1 MDQIDLLAGCWLN
14 DWKGE
19 KRASFMTTLRIF
31 ISSPGDVA
39 EERAKARQVI
49 EQLQRQNGSGLELI
63 PVLWEDLP
71 LQADSSFQEG
81 IDMMLSKEHGIDIA
95 VFILWSRLGSP
106 LGSAV
111 RKPDGSPYLSG
122 TEREFDM
129 MLAARNQSGGERPRI
144 LAYMRQDLEGFHQK
158 LKDKDTAHIE
168 ELLNQRKLA
177 EGFVREHFHDEQGHN
192 IRAYHTFPE
201 PVNFASRLRVHLKA
215 LVDEALGQTTSRRVW
230 EKPPYQGLET
240 FDVEHAAIFHGR
252 DAEECELSLLL
263 RQRAGQEG
271 CAFVVV
277 VGASGSGKSSLV
289 RAGLAASLLNDN
301 LDDSVRCWRLAVTTP
316 GAAGLDPLENLA
328 RALLDPLALPE
339 LGSSSLADLTESLRE
354 APKQALNLAI
364 APALARAAQKEGGP
378 VRLLLV
384 LDQWEELFTVKP
396 IGEAG
401 RDRFL
406 QAIELLAASGQ
417 VSVVATLRSDFF
429 PQAQQDEAFLR
440 LKGRTGQFD
449 LLPPR
454 TASLQKII
462 REPARLAGLRFEADP
477 ATGATLDELILE
489 DAAALADAL
498 PLVEYALRELYEQRT
513 AEGLLTFSA
522 YRAMGG
528 VQGAIGNRAE
538 AVFARLT
545 PEIQAVFPD
554 VVQSLV
560 TVEGDAAVRRRAELA
575 VLTGTPACKALVE
588 TLIAERFLTADQQ
601 GERATV
607 AIAHEALLRSW
618 QRLRALIESNR
629 EMLRLRARVEQAHA
643 RWVEEGKNPA
653 FLLAKGKPLSDAESL
668 LARYRASLPEGIVPY
683 IEISTRRVR
692 EQDRRRLRLFQ
703 IVAGVFAVLAIAAGW
718 ASWQAFRANAKQR
731 EMLKQASEQDYN
743 VAHRLIKEGDP
754 NLALNYLARSIQY
767 DPKNELARMAL
778 GQVLLFSQNFPF
790 KLAAAP
796 LRHERLVY
804 SAAFSPDGKFVVTAS
819 PDGTARVWEA
829 ATGKAIGEPLRH
841 EGSVTSA
848 AFSPDGKFVVTAS
861 EDKTA
866 RVWEAATGK
875 AIGEPLRH
883 EERGY

>member
-1 MDQIDLLAGCWLN
+1 
-14 DWKGE
+14 
-19 KRASFMTTLRIF
+19 MTTLRIF
-31 ISSPGDVA
+31 ISSPGDVT

-81 IDMMLSKEHGIDIA
+81 IDMMLSKEHGIGIA

-111 RKPDGSPYLSG
+111 CKADGSPYLSG

-177 EGFVREHFHDEQGHN
+177 EGFVREHFHDEQAHN

-215 LVDEALGQTTSRRVW
+215 LVDEALGETTSRRVW

-289 RAGLAASLLNDN
+289 RAGLAASLLNEN

-339 LGSSSLADLTESLRE
+339 LGSASQADLAESLRE

-364 APALARAAQKEGGP
+364 APALARAAEKEGGP
-378 VRLLLV
+378 VRRHRTPV
-384 LDQWEELFTVKP
+384 RERT
-396 IGEAG
+396 
-401 RDRFL
+401 
-406 QAIELLAASGQ
+406 GQ
-417 VSVVATLRSDFF
+417 CCGHPRSDFF

-554 VVQSLV
+554 IVQSLV

-643 RWVEEGKNPA
+643 RWVEEGKNPLFCSRKENRFPMPRVCSRATGLRCRMKSFPISKFRHAVCARKTAGGCDSFRSWPA
-653 FLLAKGKPLSDAESL
+653 FLPCW
-668 LARYRASLPEGIVPY
+668 P
-683 IEISTRRVR
+683 
-692 EQDRRRLRLFQ
+692 
-703 IVAGVFAVLAIAAGW
+703 
-718 ASWQAFRANAKQR
+718 
-731 EMLKQASEQDYN
+731 
-743 VAHRLIKEGDP
+743 
-754 NLALNYLARSIQY
+754 
-767 DPKNELARMAL
+767 
-778 GQVLLFSQNFPF
+778 SQ
-790 KLAAAP
+790 
-796 LRHERLVY
+796 
-804 SAAFSPDGKFVVTAS
+804 PDGRAGRHSEPTPNNGKCSSRPAS
-819 PDGTARVWEA
+819 RITMSRID
-829 ATGKAIGEPLRH
+829 
-841 EGSVTSA
+841 
-848 AFSPDGKFVVTAS
+848 
-861 EDKTA
+861 
-866 RVWEAATGK
+866 
-875 AIGEPLRH
+875 
-883 EERGY
+883 

>member
-1 MDQIDLLAGCWLN
+1 
-14 DWKGE
+14 
-19 KRASFMTTLRIF
+19 
-31 ISSPGDVA
+31 
-39 EERAKARQVI
+39 
-49 EQLQRQNGSGLELI
+49 
-63 PVLWEDLP
+63 
-71 LQADSSFQEG
+71 
-81 IDMMLSKEHGIDIA
+81 
-95 VFILWSRLGSP
+95 
-106 LGSAV
+106 
-111 RKPDGSPYLSG
+111 
-122 TEREFDM
+122 
-129 MLAARNQSGGERPRI
+129 
-144 LAYMRQDLEGFHQK
+144 
-158 LKDKDTAHIE
+158 
-168 ELLNQRKLA
+168 
-177 EGFVREHFHDEQGHN
+177 
-192 IRAYHTFPE
+192 
-201 PVNFASRLRVHLKA
+201 VHLKA
-215 LVDEALGQTTSRRVW
+215 LVDEALGETTSRRVW

-240 FDVEHAAIFHGR
+240 FDVEHTAIFHGR

-263 RQRAGQEG
+263 GQRVGQEG

-289 RAGLAASLLNDN
+289 RAGLAASLLNEN

-339 LGSSSLADLTESLRE
+339 LGSSRRADLAESLRE

-406 QAIELLAASGQ
+406 RAIELLAASGQ

-538 AVFARLT
+538 AVFDRLT

-554 VVQSLV
+554 IVQSLV

-575 VLTGTPACKALVE
+575 ALTGTPACKALVE

-601 GERATV
+601 GDRATV

-618 QRLRALIESNR
+618 HRLRALIESNR

-692 EQDRRRLRLFQ
+692 EEDRRRLRLFQ

-754 NLALNYLARSIQY
+754 NLALNYLARSIHY
-767 DPKNELARMAL
+767 DRKNELACIAL
-778 GQVLLFSQNFPF
+778 GRFCFLIRICLSSWLLRPCVMRRALFI
-790 KLAAAP
+790 AP
-796 LRHERLVY
+796 H
-804 SAAFSPDGKFVVTAS
+804 SA
-819 PDGTARVWEA
+819 RM
-829 ATGKAIGEPLRH
+829 
-841 EGSVTSA
+841 
-848 AFSPDGKFVVTAS
+848 
-861 EDKTA
+861 ED
-866 RVWEAATGK
+866 
-875 AIGEPLRH
+875 LC
-883 EERGY
+883 